1 MERRDDRAGTRALPS
16 LRGRSDARRRR
27 ASGRSRFAS
36 PSCDHRRCRA
46 TASLH
51 VEHVHEKS
59 SPQRGQVM
67 LAVALA
73 DPRTAALKEAAE
85 ALMDAG
91 RSAVVAPVVRAGRLA
106 RCRRLTRCLDRRPR
120 DGVRMGRDG
129 RETACRTM
137 EASGWSMNSLLFR
150 PFGSFREESCRL
162 LRGLSRR
169 RSRVRIL
176 APVKYLQSR
185 IFCCR
190 FRRKRPPP
198 FVIPRTTPHDAG
210 RSR

>member
-137 EASGWSMNSLLFR
+137 EASGWAFHEFPAIQTFR
-150 PFGSFREESCRL
+150 FVPGRIVPPVARPVTPEVAGSNP
-162 LRGLSRR
+162 
-169 RSRVRIL
+169 RSR
-176 APVKYLQSR
+176 K
-185 IFCCR
+185 
-190 FRRKRPPP
+190 
-198 FVIPRTTPHDAG
+198 IPAKPHLLL
-210 RSR
+210 SV